1 MSQWWPPHRILH
13 YYGRLFM
20 HKLILV
26 DDEEIVLNSIQKIFQ
41 MENYQFEIVGTF
53 TNPRKALDQIK
64 DLSPHLIIT
73 DIKMPHMDG
82 LEFASKAKQILP
94 QVQIVV
100 LSGHDDFVYAQ
111 TAIKLGISDYLL
123 KPIRK
128 KDFES
133 MLTKM
138 HKKIEA
144 ELSFKQQLKALTNTV
159 LSNYAILRNKFFT
172 LLMEQGDALDSNLKC
187 LYDQLGFCF
196 ANHNFILVKFV
207 IDEIYVEDDYIS
219 IIEKLISE
227 FKEHMQGYG
236 FIEEFYTDEYLY
248 FYMYNLNREHF
259 GQEFFLNSVLQYTK
273 EKNNHGL
280 KLLVGVSQIHSS
292 MYNLFFAGSECDEFI
307 LTSGTNLNDNKLPMD
322 NLFSVDSITYFSY
335 SEVESLFL
343 SIFSN
348 DKNKM
353 LESIENILNFP
364 TVSIYKDFRYSVAI
378 IVMIRMYQLQD
389 KYSSQNKYITR
400 DLLKIERLKR
410 LCPTTSQLI
419 KLLIEKAV
427 ALADLINSQSVL
439 APSKTILAAI
449 QYIKNHFNENI
460 SLSDLA
466 EHTHISKNYLCD
478 LLKKELNITFIDYIT
493 NLRIEK
499 AKYYL
504 SNTDMKMYEISA
516 AVGYNDY
523 AYFSQIFKRHT
534 GISSS
539 NYRKQH

>member
-1 MSQWWPPHRILH
+1 MK
-13 YYGRLFM
+13 
-20 HKLILV
+20 KLILV
-26 DDEEIVLNSIQKIFQ
+26 DDEEIVLNSVRKIFH
-41 MENYQFEIVGTF
+41 MENYQFQIVGTF
-53 TNPRKALDQIK
+53 TNPLKALEQIQ

-82 LEFASKAKQILP
+82 LEFSSKAKQILP
-94 QVQIVV
+94 QVQIVI

-111 TAIKLGISDYLL
+111 TAIKLGVSDYLL

-128 KDFES
+128 KDFEA
-133 MLTKM
+133 MLTSM

-144 ELSFKQQLKALTNTV
+144 ELSFEQQLKALTNTL
-159 LSNYAILRNKFFT
+159 LSNYAILKNNFFT
-172 LLMEQGDALDSNLKC
+172 MLMEQGDALDSNLKC

-196 ANHNFILVKFV
+196 ANHKFILVKLV
-207 IDEIYVEDDYIS
+207 IEEIYIEDDYIS

-248 FYMYNLNREHF
+248 FYMYDLNKENFLQEHF
-259 GQEFFLNSVLQYTK
+259 LKSILQYVK

-307 LTSGTNLNDNKLPMD
+307 LTSGTNLNNYNKVPMD
-322 NLFSVDSITYFSY
+322 NLFSVDSTTYFSY

-343 SIFSN
+343 SIFSD
-348 DKNKM
+348 DKSKM
-353 LESIENILNFP
+353 LKSIENILNLP
-364 TVSIYKDFRYSVAI
+364 TVSIYKDFTYSVAI

-389 KYSSQNKYITR
+389 KYDSQNKYITR

-410 LCPTTSQLI
+410 LCPTTAQLR

-427 ALADLINSQSVL
+427 ALADLITSQSVL

-449 QYIKNHFNENI
+449 QYIKDHFNENI
-460 SLSDLA
+460 SLSDVA

-478 LLKKELNITFIDYIT
+478 LLKKELNITFIDYVT

-504 SNTDMKMYEISA
+504 SNTDMKMYEISS

-534 GISSS
+534 SISLS

>member
-1 MSQWWPPHRILH
+1 M
-13 YYGRLFM
+13 Y
-20 HKLILV
+20 KLIIV
-26 DDEEIVLNSIQKIFQ
+26 DDEEIVLNSIQKIFK
-41 MENYQFEIVGTF
+41 MENYQFQIVGTF
-53 TNPRKALDQIK
+53 TNPLKALDQIEA
-64 DLSPHLIIT
+64 LSPHLIIT

-82 LEFASKAKQILP
+82 LEFSAKAKQLLP
-94 QVQIVV
+94 QSQIVV

-128 KDFES
+128 KDFEA
-133 MLTKM
+133 MLTAM

-144 ELSFKQQLKALTNTV
+144 ELSSEEQLKTLTNAM
-159 LSNYAILRNKFFT
+159 LSNYSILKNKFFT
-172 LLMEQGDALDSNLKC
+172 MLMEHGDALDTTIQA

-196 ANHNFILVKFV
+196 ANTNFILVKFV

-248 FYMYNLNREHF
+248 FYMYDLNKENF
-259 GQEFFLNSVLQYTK
+259 LQENFLNKVRQYT
-273 EKNNHGL
+273 EGKNNHGL
-280 KLLVGVSQIHSS
+280 KLLAGVSQLHSS

-307 LTSGTNLNDNKLPMD
+307 LTSGTNLNDNTPPMD
-322 NLFSVDSITYFSY
+322 NLFSVDSTTYFPY

-343 SIFSN
+343 SIFAN
-348 DKNKM
+348 DKAK
-353 LESIENILNFP
+353 LLSSIETILNLP
-364 TVSIYKDFRYSVAI
+364 TVSIYKDFMYSMAI

-389 KYSSQNKYITR
+389 KYDSQNKHITR

-410 LCPTTSQLI
+410 LCPTTAHLR
-419 KLLIEKAV
+419 KLLVEKAD

-449 QYIKNHFNENI
+449 QYIQNHFNENI
-460 SLSDLA
+460 SLSTVA

-478 LLKKELNITFIDYIT
+478 LLKKELNITFIDYVT

-516 AVGYNDY
+516 TVGYNDY

-534 GISSS
+534 GVSLS